1 MCQQWQFLVKST
13 AKTTNFSTKFELKVF
28 KEPNYRLTFIKT
40 LTVNLRFLQ
49 IFCGFCLFLSIKRI
63 YLSKKQYLCNR
74 IYIIYN
80 MGSKHLNR
88 IKVVLAEKEKTNK
101 WLAEQLGKDQATISK
116 WVTNTTQPNLEM
128 LLQIAKVLEIN
139 VNELVRPLE

>member
-1 MCQQWQFLVKST
+1 MFLLKKSI
-13 AKTTNFSTKFELKVF
+13 FPHDYCISKFPF
-28 KEPNYRLTFIKT
+28 
-40 LTVNLRFLQ
+40 LRFLQ

-63 YLSKKQYLCNR
+63 YLAKKQYLCNR

-80 MGSKHLNR
+80 MDSKHLNR
-88 IKVVLAEKEKTNK
+88 IKVVLAEKDKSNK

-128 LLQIAKVLEIN
+128 LLLIAKVLEVN
-139 VNELVRPLE
+139 VNDLVRPLE